1 MLPCRI
7 LRLSASI
14 KVRGTQT
21 HVRQLSDCGEGDFE
35 SSNKKA
41 VRELELQRA
50 EPVNKRIPNSTN
62 LRGESISCSSK
73 VFWRRGC

>member
-50 EPVNKRIPNSTN
+50 RRMGMPTTRHPYLAPAQYEHVLK
-62 LRGESISCSSK
+62 SCQ
-73 VFWRRGC
+73 V